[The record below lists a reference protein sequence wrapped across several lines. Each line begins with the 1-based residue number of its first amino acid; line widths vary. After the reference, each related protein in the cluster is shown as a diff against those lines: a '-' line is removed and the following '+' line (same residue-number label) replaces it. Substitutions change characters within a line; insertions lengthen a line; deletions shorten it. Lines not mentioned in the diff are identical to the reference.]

1 MKMLG
6 NGTQQYVELHRM
18 LFNPYRLYTVGQLDD
33 ILRGALDTHAA
44 KADPYF
50 SEEVTTLI
58 KSYKSVGRFHCRA
71 LVLTCL
77 VTQSYSFDI

>member
-18 LFNPYRLYTVGQLDD
+18 LFNPYRLYTLGQLDD
-33 ILRGALDTHAA
+33 IIRGALDTHAA
-44 KADPYF
+44 KVDPYF

-58 KSYKSVGRFHCRA
+58 KPCKSVGRFHCRA
-71 LVLTCL
+71 LVLPCL
-77 VTQSYSFDI
+77 MTQSSSFAM